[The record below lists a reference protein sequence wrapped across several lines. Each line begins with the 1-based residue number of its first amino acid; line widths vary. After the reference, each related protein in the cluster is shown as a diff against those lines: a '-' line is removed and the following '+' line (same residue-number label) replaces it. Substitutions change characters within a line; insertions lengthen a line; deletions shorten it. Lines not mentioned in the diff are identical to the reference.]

1 MPESLFSC
9 PEGTGETIRMM
20 FLVRVCKNDDKQN
33 RIDAIGDAIIALPE
47 ERQDIM
53 TAAAKYSELVE
64 WLEDL
69 TGFLNK

>member
-1 MPESLFSC
+1 
-9 PEGTGETIRMM
+9 MM

-53 TAAAKYSELVE
+53 TAAAKYSQLVE
-64 WLEDL
+64 WLQDL

>member
-1 MPESLFSC
+1 
-9 PEGTGETIRMM
+9 MM